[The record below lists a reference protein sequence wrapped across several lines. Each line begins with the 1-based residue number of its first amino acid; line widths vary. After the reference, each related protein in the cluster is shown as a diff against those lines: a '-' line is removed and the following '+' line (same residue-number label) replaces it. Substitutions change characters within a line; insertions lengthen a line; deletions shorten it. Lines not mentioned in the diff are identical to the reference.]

1 MLVSKKKY
9 DQLQS
14 KYDNMIGQFEETQT
28 KYDQL
33 FESVKHIVE
42 ICQKWNK
49 EEIGNMR
56 AINTIAALFNMGKTK
71 RRI

>member
-1 MLVSKKKY
+1 MLLSKKKY
-9 DQLQS
+9 VQLQI
-14 KYDNMIGQFEETQT
+14 KYDIMLRQFEETKT

-49 EEIGNMR
+49 DEVGNMR
-56 AINTIAALFNMGKTK
+56 AINTIAALFNLGKTK
-71 RRI
+71 RKF